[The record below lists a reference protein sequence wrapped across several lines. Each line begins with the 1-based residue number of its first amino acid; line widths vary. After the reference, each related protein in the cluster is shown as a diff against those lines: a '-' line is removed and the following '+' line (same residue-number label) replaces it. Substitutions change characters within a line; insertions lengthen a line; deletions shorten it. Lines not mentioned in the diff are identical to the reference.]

1 MVLNDCYA
9 LFIALQ
15 REILTNSFWHIMMS
29 HIHPDLATCHANLPL
44 GQGGDKMRL
53 AGPTTKRVCRTL
65 LPSSRKVFFRP
76 VI

>member
-15 REILTNSFWHIMMS
+15 REILTNPFGHIMMS

-53 AGPTTKRVCRTL
+53 AEPTTKRVCRTL
-65 LPSSRKVFFRP
+65 CLPRGRFFFDR
-76 VI
+76 